1 MTEEISTDVESGVGS
16 DVAQDIPEKDV
27 AQDTDSTKV
36 QDQDTTGESTDDNSG
51 EQETQEDLTKREKR
65 KADRAYKAQLREKRA
80 EAEKLA
86 QVVQTRHDRIVKAGE
101 SSTAPVEAE
110 FDDYTE
116 FVAAKAVWANSRDR
130 DNRETELSTAE
141 VEEARLKVE
150 AIDADEKR
158 YIQQNFQAQMVDAK
172 ARYADFDQVTSQ
184 PDVLNSK
191 AVVEIIM
198 GSDVG
203 ADVAYQIASDK
214 ALDAELSVMTPI
226 EAARAIGRIEAG
238 LQSPRS
244 RTTSNAPTPINPVK
258 GQATATKDPAKMS
271 MSEYKKWR
279 ATG

>member
-1 MTEEISTDVESGVGS
+1 MTEEISTDVESGAGS

-101 SSTAPVEAE
+101 SSTAPVEAD

-116 FVAAKAVWANSRDR
+116 FVAARAVWANSRDR

-258 GQATATKDPAKMS
+258 GQAAAAKNMDKMS
-271 MSEYKKWR
+271 MTEFKKHR
-279 ATG
+279 GYG